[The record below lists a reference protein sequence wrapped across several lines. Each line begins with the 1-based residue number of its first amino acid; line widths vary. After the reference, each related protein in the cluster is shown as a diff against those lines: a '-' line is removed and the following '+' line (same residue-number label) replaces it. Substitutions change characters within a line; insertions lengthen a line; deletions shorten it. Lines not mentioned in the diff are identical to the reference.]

1 MTRQL
6 EALRLLL
13 GAVMV
18 VMAIQYFM
26 PFLLPFL
33 RGPTWEDPMAAR
45 LMSAFDRSGL
55 LAVAHFI
62 HLVAGA
68 LLLSNR
74 AVPFALA
81 ALMPVNVCG
90 TFIALFLE
98 ADPLLAVFAVLT
110 LGLNALLMLAYLP
123 WYRGVLEGG
132 QLADGEGAEAGAN
145 YESLFANPF
154 ANAPSKAYFGGALV
168 LAAALAFYWVV
179 VPFSNGTSGLVTLAV
194 PALLLAVGWV
204 SALRKVPGAD

>member
-1 MTRQL
+1 MTRPL
-6 EALRLLL
+6 DALRLLL

-18 VMAIQYFM
+18 VTAIQYFM

-33 RGPTWEDPMAAR
+33 PGPTWEDPMAAR

-68 LLLSNR
+68 LLLENR
-74 AVPFALA
+74 PVPVPLDT
-81 ALMPVNVCG
+81 LMHVDECA
-90 TFIALFLE
+90 TKSLIFLE
-98 ADPLLAVFAVLT
+98 ADPLPAVFAVLT

-132 QLADGEGAEAGAN
+132 QLADGEEAEDGRN
-145 YESLFANPF
+145 FESLFVNPF
-154 ANAPSKAYFGGALV
+154 GTAPAAAYLGGALV
-168 LAAALAFYWVV
+168 LAAALAFYWFV
-179 VPFSNGTSGLVTLAV
+179 VPFSNGTTGLVMLAV
-194 PALLLAVGWV
+194 PAVLLAAGWLR
-204 SALRKVPGAD
+204 ALMKKA